1 MRLGHIS
8 DSIFGGGGVGWG
20 RHKTLF
26 LTNSSSFQKYWGGR
40 GARASRPGPDLRSLV
55 LCFDL
60 SDNQN
65 STLNRIK
72 KDDKL
77 SNYYIKVWRSSLK
90 L

>member
-8 DSIFGGGGVGWG
+8 DSIFGGVGWG
-20 RHKTLF
+20 RHKTL
-26 LTNSSSFQKYWGGR
+26 FQKYWGGR